1 VLGVV
6 GGSIG
11 AVVLALAAVSWF
23 TAAAPFFIAAL
34 MARKIVRIL

>member
-1 VLGVV
+1 MV

-11 AVVLALAAVSWF
+11 AVVLVLAAVSWF

-34 MARKIVRIL
+34 MAKKVMSEFYK